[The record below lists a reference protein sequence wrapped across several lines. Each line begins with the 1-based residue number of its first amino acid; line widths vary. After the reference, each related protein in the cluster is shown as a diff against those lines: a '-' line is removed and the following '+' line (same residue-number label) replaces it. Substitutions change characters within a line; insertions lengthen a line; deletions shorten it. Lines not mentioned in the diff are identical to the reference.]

1 MATDIQITDLT
12 DGVLS
17 PADEWVGSGIFDKL
31 IAAVNS
37 NIEGQFNKGRI
48 KGADY
53 ANVYLGSI
61 QSVLQQSLQY
71 VLQEKQ
77 TEAQVD
83 LTIVQKEEMI
93 LNGASER
100 ALQAAQ
106 LAIAQKELLLKE
118 AELNIKLK
126 ELEIRTYEFS
136 QMLPLQKIKLESDIT
151 VTDAQVVGIS
161 KDNLVKDEQVLMSV
175 FERTVVQ
182 PKELEKLQEEVSL
195 TYVTR
200 VGKDKEVASMGLDSV
215 VKVGNTSPEAVYTP
229 KYEVI

>member
-83 LTIVQKEEMI
+83 LTIVQKEEMV

-118 AELNIKLK
+118 AELTIKLK

>member
-12 DGVLS
+12 DGML
-17 PADEWVGSGIFDKL
+17 ATTDEWVGNGIFDKL

-83 LTIVQKEEMI
+83 LTIVQKEEMV

-118 AELNIKLK
+118 VELNIKLK

>member
-12 DGVLS
+12 NGVLS

-83 LTIVQKEEMI
+83 LTIVQKEEMV

-118 AELNIKLK
+118 AELTIKLK

>member
-83 LTIVQKEEMI
+83 LTIVQKEEMV

-118 AELNIKLK
+118 AELTIKLK

-136 QMLPLQKIKLESDIT
+136 EMLPLQKIKLESDVT
-151 VTDAQVVGIS
+151 MTDAQVVGIS
-161 KDNLVKDEQVLMSV
+161 KENLVKDEQVLMSV

>member
-17 PADEWVGSGIFDKL
+17 PTDEWVGSGIFDKL

-83 LTIVQKEEMI
+83 LTIVQKEEMV

-200 VGKDKEVASMGLDSV
+200 GGKDKEVASMGLDSV

>member
-1 MATDIQITDLT
+1 M
-12 DGVLS
+12 V
-17 PADEWVGSGIFDKL
+17 
-31 IAAVNS
+31 
-37 NIEGQFNKGRI
+37 
-48 KGADY
+48 
-53 ANVYLGSI
+53 
-61 QSVLQQSLQY
+61 
-71 VLQEKQ
+71 
-77 TEAQVD
+77 
-83 LTIVQKEEMI
+83 

-182 PKELEKLQEEVSL
+182 PKELEKLQEEIGL

>member
-83 LTIVQKEEMI
+83 LAIVQKEEMV

-118 AELNIKLK
+118 TELNIKLK

-229 KYEVI
+229 KYKVI

>member
-83 LTIVQKEEMI
+83 LTIVQKEEMV

>member
-118 AELNIKLK
+118 AELTIKLK

>member
-83 LTIVQKEEMI
+83 LTIVQKEEMV

-118 AELNIKLK
+118 AELTIKLK

-136 QMLPLQKIKLESDIT
+136 EMLPLQKIKLESDIT

-161 KDNLVKDEQVLMSV
+161 KENLVKDEQVLMSV

>member
-1 MATDIQITDLT
+1 M
-12 DGVLS
+12 LS
-17 PADEWVGSGIFDKL
+17 PTDEWVGSGIFDKL

-83 LTIVQKEEMI
+83 LTIVQKEEMV

-182 PKELEKLQEEVSL
+182 PKELKKLQEEIGL

>member
-83 LTIVQKEEMI
+83 LTIVQKEEMV

-118 AELNIKLK
+118 AELTIKLK

-151 VTDAQVVGIS
+151 MTDAQVVGIS

>member
-83 LTIVQKEEMI
+83 LTIVQKEEMV

-118 AELNIKLK
+118 AELTIKLK

-151 VTDAQVVGIS
+151 MTDAQVVGIS

-182 PKELEKLQEEVSL
+182 PKELEKLQEEIGL